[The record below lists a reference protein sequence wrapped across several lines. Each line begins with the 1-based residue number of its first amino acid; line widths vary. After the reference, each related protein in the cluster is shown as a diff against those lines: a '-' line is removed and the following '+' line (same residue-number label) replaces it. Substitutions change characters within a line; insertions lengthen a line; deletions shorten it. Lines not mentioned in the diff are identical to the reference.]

1 MHAQLLA
8 GIQSFWNFV
17 QHSRPRGIVILVNP
31 VEPVRSYAIFIAE
44 INADSAQQSSAVA
57 PSAQLFGGMLPALK
71 HSSFS
76 LRPQFS
82 PITAQSTLASYVSRR
97 SYATS
102 RRLGPTVPRRYL
114 WKSTQSSLLKWM
126 PPAAVPNL
134 ISTARVMILEREAN
148 SAPSDV
154 SKQIALWEG
163 LIGLNTPVGYERITS
178 KWERLLALVNNC
190 SELESTQ
197 TDPSPGPF

>member
-1 MHAQLLA
+1 M
-8 GIQSFWNFV
+8 

-44 INADSAQQSSAVA
+44 IIADSPQQCHAVG
-57 PSAQLFGGMLPALK
+57 PSAQLFGGTLPALK

-76 LRPQFS
+76 LRPQFT

-97 SYATS
+97 SYATG
-102 RRLGPTVPRRYL
+102 RRLGPIVPRRYL
-114 WKSTQSSLLKWM
+114 WKTTQSSIFKWM

-134 ISTARVMILEREAN
+134 ITTARVMILEREAN

-163 LIGLNTPVGYERITS
+163 LISLKTPVGYERITS
-178 KWERLLALVNNC
+178 RWERLLALVTNY
-190 SELESTQ
+190 SDLEGLH
-197 TDPSPGPF
+197 TDPSLGPF